1 MAGKLQID
9 MNKLQNENLN
19 ILRRADANITK
30 ILVTASHAAN
40 YSFQPETNEW
50 KKRDIEGP
58 FFVVER
64 KPTRQNQNMFAMI
77 VLNRLSANNYVQYL
91 NPGVKFQLS
100 DPYIIF
106 RTQNECVGF
115 WFGNPNERSSVANV
129 VERILNQL
137 VNQTRMMPSGPQMPP
152 QAWQGNTNAS
162 QHLLSMIKGNGN
174 NANVSNRGNGN
185 PNKPQHGRN
194 GNAPTATGRN
204 DLRPEDIELTKP
216 QLQRMLIRMLEDD
229 RFIGLL
235 HQQYIQSL
243 RKKKNQK
250 Q

>member
-9 MNKLQNENLN
+9 MNKLQNESLN

-77 VLNRLSANNYVQYL
+77 VLNRLSANNYIQYL

-106 RTQNECVGF
+106 RTQSECVGF

-129 VERILNQL
+129 VQRILNQL
-137 VNQTRMMPSGPQMPP
+137 VNQTRMMPSGPQVPQ
-152 QAWQGNTNAS
+152 QAWQGNANAS
-162 QHLLSMIKGNGN
+162 QHLLSMIKGSGN
-174 NANVSNRGNGN
+174 NTNVSQRGNSN
-185 PNKPQHGRN
+185 PQTQGGRK
-194 GNAPTATGRN
+194 GNANNPPGKK
-204 DLRPEDIELTKP
+204 DLNPEDIELTKP

-229 RFIGLL
+229 RFISLL